1 MGIVRIIVKI
11 ILAPIWLILFLLKW
25 LCLIV
30 TGFLSIFLR
39 LGAVLLILAGVVFM
53 VMGATPSR
61 IAWQPIIVGIGC
73 FLFPY
78 IASLVTGVLE
88 AGHTLIGDFIS
99 E

>member
-1 MGIVRIIVKI
+1 MRIIVKI

-25 LCLIV
+25 LCLIA

-39 LGAVLLILAGVVFM
+39 LGAILLILAGVVFM
-53 VMGATPSR
+53 VMGATPSG

-88 AGHTLIGDFIS
+88 AGHTLISDYIS
-99 E
+99 EQ

>member
-1 MGIVRIIVKI
+1 MRTIAKI
-11 ILAPIWLILFLLKW
+11 LLASIWLTLFLLKW
-25 LCLIV
+25 LCLLV

-53 VMGATPSR
+53 VMDATPSR

-73 FLFPY
+73 FLFPHL
-78 IASLVTGVLE
+78 ASVVTGVLE
-88 AGHTLIGDFIS
+88 AGHSLIGEFIV

>member
-1 MGIVRIIVKI
+1 MRTVAKI
-11 ILAPIWLILFLLKW
+11 LLAPIWLILFLLKW
-25 LCLIV
+25 LCLIA

-39 LGAVLLILAGVVFM
+39 LGAVLLILAGVVFV

-61 IAWQPIIVGIGC
+61 IAWQPLIVGVGC

-88 AGHTLIGDFIS
+88 AGHTLIGDYIS
-99 E
+99 EQ

>member
-1 MGIVRIIVKI
+1 MRTMAKI
-11 ILAPIWLILFLLKW
+11 LLAPVWLILFLLKW
-25 LCLIV
+25 ICLIA

-39 LGAVLLILAGVVFM
+39 LGAALLILAGVVFM

-88 AGHTLIGDFIS
+88 AGHTLIGDYIS
-99 E
+99 EQ

>member
-1 MGIVRIIVKI
+1 MKTIVKI
-11 ILAPIWLILFLLKW
+11 LLAPIWLILFLLKW
-25 LCLIV
+25 LCLIA

-88 AGHTLIGDFIS
+88 AGHTLIGDYIS
-99 E
+99 EQ

>member
-1 MGIVRIIVKI
+1 MRTVVKI
-11 ILAPIWLILFLLKW
+11 LLAPVWLILFLLKW
-25 LCLIV
+25 GCLIA
-30 TGFLSIFLR
+30 TGFLSVFLR
-39 LGAVLLILAGVVFM
+39 LGGVMLILAGVVFM

-88 AGHTLIGDFIS
+88 AGHTLIGDYIS
-99 E
+99 EQ

>member
-1 MGIVRIIVKI
+1 MRIIVKI

-25 LCLIV
+25 LCLIT

-39 LGAVLLILAGVVFM
+39 LGAMLLILAGVVFM

-78 IASLVTGVLE
+78 IASLMTGVLE

>member
-1 MGIVRIIVKI
+1 MRIIVKI
-11 ILAPIWLILFLLKW
+11 ILAPVWLILFLLKC
-25 LCLIV
+25 LCLIA

-53 VMGATPSR
+53 VMGATTAR

-88 AGHTLIGDFIS
+88 AGHTLIGEYIA

>member
-1 MGIVRIIVKI
+1 MKIIVKI
-11 ILAPIWLILFLLKW
+11 ILAPVWLMLFLLKW
-25 LCLIV
+25 LCLIA

-39 LGAVLLILAGVVFM
+39 LGAVLLILVGVVFM

-78 IASLVTGVLE
+78 LASVVTGVLE
-88 AGHTLIGDFIS
+88 AGHTLIGEYIT

>member
-1 MGIVRIIVKI
+1 MKIIVKI
-11 ILAPIWLILFLLKW
+11 LLAPVWLMLFLLKW
-25 LCLIV
+25 LCLIA

-53 VMGATPSR
+53 VIGDASAG
-61 IAWQPIIVGIGC
+61 IAWQPIIIGIVC

-78 IASLVTGVLE
+78 LASVVTGVLE
-88 AGHTLIGDFIS
+88 AGYTLIGEFIT

>member
-1 MGIVRIIVKI
+1 MRIIKKI
-11 ILAPIWLILFLLKW
+11 ILAPVWLILFLLKW
-25 LCLIV
+25 ACLIA

-39 LGAVLLILAGVVFM
+39 LGGIMLILAGVVFM

-73 FLFPY
+73 LLFPY
-78 IASLVTGVLE
+78 LASVVTGVLE
-88 AGHTLIGDFIS
+88 AGHTLIGELIT

>member
-1 MGIVRIIVKI
+1 MRVIVKI

-25 LCLIV
+25 ICLIAA
-30 TGFLSIFLR
+30 GLLSIFLR

-61 IAWQPIIVGIGC
+61 IAWQPLIVGIGC

-78 IASLVTGVLE
+78 IASLMTGVLE

>member
-1 MGIVRIIVKI
+1 MRIIVKI
-11 ILAPIWLILFLLKW
+11 ILTPIWLILFLLKW
-25 LCLIV
+25 LCLIA

-39 LGAVLLILAGVVFM
+39 LGAMLLILAGVVFM

-61 IAWQPIIVGIGC
+61 IAWQPITVGIGC
-73 FLFPY
+73 FLVPY

>member
-1 MGIVRIIVKI
+1 MKTIAKI
-11 ILAPIWLILFLLKW
+11 LLAPIWLILFLLKW
-25 LCLIV
+25 LCLIA

-61 IAWQPIIVGIGC
+61 TAWQPIIVGIGC

-99 E
+99 EQ

>member
-1 MGIVRIIVKI
+1 MRVIVKI

-25 LCLIV
+25 LCLIA
-30 TGFLSIFLR
+30 TGFLSLFLR
-39 LGAVLLILAGVVFM
+39 LGAVVLILAGVVFM

-61 IAWQPIIVGIGC
+61 IAWQPITVGIGC

-78 IASLVTGVLE
+78 LASVVTGVLE
-88 AGHTLIGDFIS
+88 AGHTLIGEFIT

>member
-1 MGIVRIIVKI
+1 MRVIVKI
-11 ILAPIWLILFLLKW
+11 ILAPAWLILFLLKW
-25 LCLIV
+25 LCLIA

-39 LGAVLLILAGVVFM
+39 LGAMLLILAGVVFM
-53 VMGATPSR
+53 VMGATPSW

-88 AGHTLIGDFIS
+88 AGHTLIGDYIS
-99 E
+99 EQ

>member
-1 MGIVRIIVKI
+1 MRTVVKI
-11 ILAPIWLILFLLKW
+11 LLAPVWLIIFLLKW
-25 LCLIV
+25 LCLIA

-39 LGAVLLILAGVVFM
+39 LGAVLLILAGVIIM

-61 IAWQPIIVGIGC
+61 IAWQPIAVGIGC

-78 IASLVTGVLE
+78 LASVVTVVLE
-88 AGHTLIGDFIS
+88 AGHTLIGEIIT

>member
-1 MGIVRIIVKI
+1 MRTTAKI
-11 ILAPIWLILFLLKW
+11 LLAPVWLVLFLLKW
-25 LCLIV
+25 LCLIA

-39 LGAVLLILAGVVFM
+39 LGAILLILAGVVFM

-73 FLFPY
+73 CLFPY
-78 IASLVTGVLE
+78 LASVVTGVLE
-88 AGHTLIGDFIS
+88 AGHTIIGEFIT

>member
-1 MGIVRIIVKI
+1 MRIIVEI

-25 LCLIV
+25 ACLIT
-30 TGFLSIFLR
+30 TGFLSVFLR
-39 LGAVLLILAGVVFM
+39 LGGVMLILAGVVFM
-53 VMGATPSR
+53 VMGATPSG

-88 AGHTLIGDFIS
+88 AGHTLISDYIS
-99 E
+99 EQ

>member
-1 MGIVRIIVKI
+1 MRIIVKI

-25 LCLIV
+25 LCLIA

-39 LGAVLLILAGVVFM
+39 LGAVLLILAGVIFM
-53 VMGATPSR
+53 VIGVTPSG
-61 IAWQPIIVGIGC
+61 IARQPILVGIGC

-78 IASLVTGVLE
+78 LASVVTGVLE
-88 AGHTLIGDFIS
+88 AGHEIIGEYIA